1 MTATV
6 VAVAVDYAPPP
17 PRQGC
22 AAPVLAM
29 LTALRLALLDC
40 APLRVAPRGP

>member
-1 MTATV
+1 MTATA

-22 AAPVLAM
+22 ATPVLAM
-29 LTALRLALLDC
+29 LSSLRC
-40 APLRVAPRGP
+40 AALRVAPRGP